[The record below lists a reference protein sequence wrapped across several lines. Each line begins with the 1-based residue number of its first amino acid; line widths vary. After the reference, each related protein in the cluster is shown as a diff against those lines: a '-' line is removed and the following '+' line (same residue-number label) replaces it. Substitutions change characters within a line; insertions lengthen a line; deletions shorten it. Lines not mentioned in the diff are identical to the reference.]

1 MTKMK
6 PILFSTL
13 MVKAILNG
21 TKTMTRRV
29 IKPQPVGDLWSCA
42 DAVEGTFSYI
52 DSAKGCDYVIRPRYK
67 VGDILYVRETWKFIQ
82 DEGLTSY
89 SVIFKDGTKNDCL
102 FDDLERIDK
111 WDKYIYK
118 NGWQSPYYMPR
129 EAARLFLRV
138 TDVRAEKLG
147 KITEADALAE
157 GFAPTNAK
165 YGGCLGISTLGTLT
179 PAKCPK
185 DCNCLNARENFVG
198 LCDKINSKRPGC
210 KWADNPYVWVYSF
223 ERIEKNGQE

>member
-13 MVKAILNG
+13 MVRAILNG
-21 TKTMTRRV
+21 MKTMTRRV
-29 IKPQPVGDLWSCA
+29 IKPQPVGDVWSCA

-52 DSAKGCDYVIRPRYK
+52 DSAKGCDYVIRPRYQ
-67 VGDILYVRETWKFIQ
+67 VGDTLYVRETWKFIQ

-89 SVIFKDGTKNDCL
+89 SVIFKDGTKNNCL
-102 FDDLERIDK
+102 FDDLERLEK
-111 WDKYIYK
+111 WNKYIYI

-138 TDVRAEKLG
+138 TEIRAQRLNN
-147 KITEADALAE
+147 ISDADAFTE
-157 GFAPTNAK
+157 GFN
-165 YGGCLGISTLGTLT
+165 GGFYDDGISKYLQD
-179 PAKCPK
+179 CIPK
-185 DCNCLNARENFVG
+185 EQFVV
-198 LCDKINSKRPGC
+198 LWDKINSKRPGC

-223 ERIEKNGQE
+223 ERINETVRAIR